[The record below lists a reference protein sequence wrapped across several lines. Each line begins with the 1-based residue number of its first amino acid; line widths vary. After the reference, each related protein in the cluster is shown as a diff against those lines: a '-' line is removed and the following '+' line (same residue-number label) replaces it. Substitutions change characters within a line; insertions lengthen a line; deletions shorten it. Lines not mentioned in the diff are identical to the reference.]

1 MRARLRYVTPRSASA
16 LSRLMDV
23 DLDGVW
29 WARRAG
35 DGEDGAVLSVPGP
48 LDAPPPGAGWLRTRV
63 PCTALGVLIDAGE
76 VRPSAWL
83 RLRSRGV

>member
-1 MRARLRYVTPRSASA
+1 
-16 LSRLMDV
+16 MDV

-35 DGEDGAVLSVPGP
+35 DGEDGAPLSVPGP

-76 VRPSAWL
+76 VSAASA
-83 RLRSRGV
+83 RLAVGLTHLARTASAA